1 MKKMSHHRLACIVFA
16 IIMAIFGIFHLISA
30 ENMKDK
36 VPSWIPGGIIWV
48 YITGIGFILASVA
61 ILINRQTKL
70 ACYLLAAMLLIF
82 IFTIHI
88 PNIANGPDESAKQM
102 AMLLMLKDVG
112 LTMAAVLVGYN
123 SDRPDDEPNE

>member
-16 IIMAIFGIFHLISA
+16 IIMAIFGVFHLINA
-30 ENMKDK
+30 DNMKDT
-36 VPSWIPGGIIWV
+36 VPKWIPGGIIWV
-48 YITGIGFILASVA
+48 YVTGIAFVLASIA
-61 ILINRQTKL
+61 ILINKQTKL

-82 IFTIHI
+82 ILTIHV
-88 PNIANGPDESAKQM
+88 PNLASGKDESTKQM

>member
-1 MKKMSHHRLACIVFA
+1 MTKISHHRLACIVFA
-16 IIMAIFGIFHLISA
+16 IIMALFGIYHLIKA
-30 ENMKDK
+30 ENMKGT
-36 VPSWIPGGIIWV
+36 VPTWIPGGIIWV

-61 ILINRQTKL
+61 ILINKQAKL
-70 ACYLLAAMLLIF
+70 ACYLLAAMLLVF
-82 IFTIHI
+82 IFTIHV
-88 PNIANGPDESAKQM
+88 PNLSKGDEQAKQM